1 MLSQSPQNSA
11 IFLLHIPFLICARN
25 RWPVVL
31 LGSNLPAFDKKEGKG
46 LCIESS
52 KNNIA
57 WPNWNMRK
65 VKTFIYVTGN
75 LFPSF
80 HSSRSL
86 SCQECPSIWQR
97 SQHEN
102 ISPGYINL
110 FQCPLPQCKVCLHCW
125 KLYVRWRGGQRRRWN
140 ESPLYIIS
148 RVIPMRAA
156 HITHFC
162 LQSRGNSKL

>member
-1 MLSQSPQNSA
+1 MGVEILKEEREKVMLSQLPQNSA

-110 FQCPLPQCKVCLHCW
+110 FQCPYHNAKCV
-125 KLYVRWRGGQRRRWN
+125 YIV
-140 ESPLYIIS
+140 ESFMSGDEEDKGAGEMNHRFI
-148 RVIPMRAA
+148 
-156 HITHFC
+156 
-162 LQSRGNSKL
+162 